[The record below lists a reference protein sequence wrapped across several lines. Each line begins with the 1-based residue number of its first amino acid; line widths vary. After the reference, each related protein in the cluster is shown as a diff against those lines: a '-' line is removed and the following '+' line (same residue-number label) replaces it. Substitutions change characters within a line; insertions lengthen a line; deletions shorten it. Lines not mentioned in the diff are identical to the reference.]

1 MTPATSQSPKN
12 IRKQIGPAI
21 WLLALLAR
29 FTPAEWTGDD
39 STWVSGGNVVSDA
52 ELAERLGASQRTI
65 AKWRLR
71 LGKVGALGWHI
82 APGGRVYWIAAVN
95 RVFAPLSQPRSAE
108 REPAGESVAV
118 NTEAVVS
125 VPLASKWLQ

>member
-1 MTPATSQSPKN
+1 LTYAKN
-12 IRKQIGPAI
+12 IRRQLGPAI

-29 FTPAEWTGDD
+29 FTPAEWTGDE
-39 STWVSGGNVVSDA
+39 STWIAGGNVVSDA

-82 APGGRVYWIAAVN
+82 APGGRVYWITAVN

-108 REPAGESVAV
+108 QKPTSDSGAE
-118 NTEAVVS
+118 NTELLTDMPA
-125 VPLASKWLQ
+125 ASRYVQ